1 MLSSTYRELVEHRRA
16 VNEALVARGML
27 PLAMDFDAALPGH
40 DLISASLS
48 KVDAADAYVGMISYR
63 YGQIIE
69 ESDRNPD
76 QLSLTE
82 LEFRRAVKRRIPIC
96 MFIMHD
102 DHPVPRGAVGK
113 EKGTEKKLED
123 FIALARK
130 DRIYAEFTSVDDVKA
145 KAAQSLVD
153 LRRVLD
159 RRDGVSGPGGEFWA
173 ARFISNVPI
182 NVPHHFLG
190 RDDALSA
197 IHDVLAQKDGR
208 AAITALHGLRG
219 VGKTTLAAAYAERH
233 AKYYRATW
241 WIRAQTGDT
250 MRADLVGL
258 SVRLGWVASNEKEE
272 PALGTVMERLRNEG
286 DGVLLIYDNAIDAD

>member
-48 KVDAADAYVGMISYR
+48 KVDAADAHVGMISYR

-113 EKGTEKKLED
+113 ERGTEKKLED

-145 KAAQSLVD
+145 KAAQLLVD

-159 RRDGVSGPGGEFWA
+159 RRDGVSGPGGEVLGGSIHPQTSRSTCRTTFSGATMRCQRSTTCWRRRMGVPLSRRFTA
-173 ARFISNVPI
+173 CAGSARPRSPPLMRKGTPSTIA
-182 NVPHHFLG
+182 PHGGSGH
-190 RDDALSA
+190 R
-197 IHDVLAQKDGR
+197 
-208 AAITALHGLRG
+208 
-219 VGKTTLAAAYAERH
+219 
-233 AKYYRATW
+233 RAT
-241 WIRAQTGDT
+241 RC
-250 MRADLVGL
+250 
-258 SVRLGWVASNEKEE
+258 
-272 PALGTVMERLRNEG
+272 AL
-286 DGVLLIYDNAIDAD
+286 ISSA